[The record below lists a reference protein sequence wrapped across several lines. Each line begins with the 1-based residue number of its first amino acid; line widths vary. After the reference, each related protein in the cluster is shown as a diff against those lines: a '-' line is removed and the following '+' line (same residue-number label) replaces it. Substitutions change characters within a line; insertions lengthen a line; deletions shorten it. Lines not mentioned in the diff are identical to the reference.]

1 MEKNMDSITRMS
13 KTQNKIKL
21 IGKIS
26 NVILIIVSI
35 ITIIVAAGSFIFGAA
50 MFTISRTMSD
60 DEMFSYFSEFLNS
73 SKKQND
79 ISITQAEKEEIK
91 SGLIEAIDNLNSSG
105 LLRLEYKGTGDIK
118 MSELY
123 TFFFFGISIMC
134 VIIIIYL
141 RVMRSMMKTLSKGD
155 RPFTFKAAKKLKR
168 LSFAMLLIMLVNP
181 LTGIM
186 LFVVTLIFS
195 YLFEYGAYLQEKA
208 DETNRIQEEMIMSFA
223 EVTENKSE
231 QTGKHVRR
239 VAEYSGIIAEEMGLD
254 EERVSKL
261 RLASTMHDIGKLL
274 IPAEILEK
282 PARLTDEEFAVI
294 KKHPAYGGK
303 LLDNVEGDVMELA
316 RTIALDHHERVD
328 GRGYPDGKSG
338 NYISVEGRIVAVA
351 DVYDALTSKRSYK
364 EPWDH
369 QKAYEEI
376 LKGSGTQF
384 DSDVVDA
391 FKRRYGDINALRQQY
406 ADNE

>member
-1 MEKNMDSITRMS
+1 MDSITRMS

-26 NVILIIVSI
+26 NVILIIVSV

-73 SKKQND
+73 SKNRND

-141 RVMRSMMKTLSKGD
+141 RVIRSMMKTLSKGD

-303 LLDNVEGDVMELA
+303 LLDNVEGDVMGLA

>member
-26 NVILIIVSI
+26 NVILIIVSV

-73 SKKQND
+73 SKNRND

-141 RVMRSMMKTLSKGD
+141 RVIRSMMKTLSKGD

-303 LLDNVEGDVMELA
+303 LLDNVEGDVMGLA